1 MLSYRARV
9 PGDMQRENG
18 DAERGLV
25 LEALAASRTGST
37 APAGGLPPHLAL
49 PSEPAIDSPPGRGA
63 A

>member
-37 APAGGLPPHLAL
+37 APAGGLPPHLAP